1 METNMNIFEETYN
14 KVQLAKKVFDTATTE
29 AEKAEARALYKTARA
44 EITALGEIA
53 CRIYR
58 EYETSRDSGNDYL
71 DISEAVWDKDVESL
85 ITCLRD
91 NGIEH
96 FTFSSKWGSAVE
108 TAWLFQQNGCTLEG
122 LIEINS
128 HFTKWDSD
136 EHEKAHGYLF
146 RVED

>member
-1 METNMNIFEETYN
+1 MNIFEETYN
-14 KVQLAKKVFDTATTE
+14 RVQLAKKAFNAATTE
-29 AEKAEARALYKTARA
+29 AEKAEARALYKAAGA
-44 EITALGEIA
+44 EVTALGEIA

-58 EYETSRDSGNDYL
+58 EYETSKDSGNEHL
-71 DISEAVWDKDVESL
+71 DISEVVWDKDVERL
-85 ITCLRD
+85 IACLRE

-96 FTFSSKWGSAVE
+96 FTFSSTWSSAVE

-146 RVED
+146 RVEG

>member
-14 KVQLAKKVFDTATTE
+14 RVQLAKKAFDTATTE
-29 AEKAEARALYKTARA
+29 AEKAEARALYKTAGA